1 MSRNYPANWDEI
13 REEVIDIFSNRC
25 ACCHQSNIPLEV
37 HHVVPVSQG
46 GSHQISNLVPLCS
59 DCHSAAHGNQM
70 APRVRWYTN
79 GQLKQS
85 EFNQHLNFWKELR
98 EEFGSP
104 RYDPQ
109 EDCVYIPIADRK
121 KITNNI
127 QITTSSEVDSQTA
140 QGD

>member
-1 MSRNYPANWDEI
+1 
-13 REEVIDIFSNRC
+13 
-25 ACCHQSNIPLEV
+25 
-37 HHVVPVSQG
+37 
-46 GSHQISNLVPLCS
+46 
-59 DCHSAAHGNQM
+59 M

-104 RYDPQ
+104 RYDPE